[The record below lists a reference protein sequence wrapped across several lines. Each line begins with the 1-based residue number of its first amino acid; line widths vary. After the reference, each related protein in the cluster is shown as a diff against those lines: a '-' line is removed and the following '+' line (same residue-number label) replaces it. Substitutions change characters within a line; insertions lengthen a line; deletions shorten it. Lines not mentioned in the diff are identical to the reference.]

1 MTFLKVLF
9 DKCIDAINFANTT
22 QCFGCFYSSKHDI
35 NQDIHLHE
43 CCEILFCLSD
53 GKSFFI
59 DDKIYDVL
67 SNDVFVINP
76 FEAHKI
82 TSEEFSKFKRY
93 VLHIHPT
100 FLYANS
106 TAESSLAH
114 CFDHRSKNTSNRLS
128 LNDDESAVL
137 TDLFEKLS
145 KNYEFG
151 DDIIKTAAVL
161 EILAV
166 INKHF
171 IEKNAEYKYSNK
183 SNNQTLIAA
192 LKYINDN
199 LSQELTIDKVAESC
213 FVSTVTL
220 TSLFKRCM
228 GISPA
233 KYITSKRMTV
243 AKKLLKNGESVVASA
258 EKCGYCD
265 YTSFIR
271 AFKRITGTSPGRFMR
286 Q

>member
-59 DDKIYDVL
+59 DDKIYDVR

-82 TSEEFSKFKRY
+82 TCTPEQPFKRW
-93 VLHIHPT
+93 V
-100 FLYANS
+100 
-106 TAESSLAH
+106 
-114 CFDHRSKNTSNRLS
+114 DHRSKNTSNRLS
-128 LNDDESAVL
+128 LNDDESTVL

-199 LSQELTIDKVAESC
+199 LSQELTIDRVAESC
-213 FVSTVTL
+213 FVSTGTL

>member
-1 MTFLKVLF
+1 MKVLF
-9 DKCIDAINFANTT
+9 NKCADAIDCANTT
-22 QCFGCFYSSKHDI
+22 KTFGCFYSSKHDA
-35 NQDIHLHE
+35 NQDVHLHE
-43 CCEILFCLSD
+43 CCEILFCLSG

-59 DDKIYDVL
+59 DDKIYDVN

-82 TSEEFSKFKRY
+82 TSEESAEFKRF
-93 VLHIHPT
+93 VLHVHPS
-100 FLYANS
+100 FLYTNS
-106 TAESSLAH
+106 TDESNLAH
-114 CFDHRSKNTSNRLS
+114 CFDYCTQNTSNRLA
-128 LNDDESAVL
+128 LNEDESMAL
-137 TDLFEKLS
+137 TNLFEKLN

-151 DDIIKTAAVL
+151 DDIIKNAAVL
-161 EILAV
+161 EILAAV
-166 INKHF
+166 NKYF
-171 IEKNAEYKYSNK
+171 IEKNAEHRYSEK
-183 SNNQTLIAA
+183 SKNQTLIAA
-192 LKYINDN
+192 LKYINNN
-199 LSQELTIDKVAESC
+199 LSQELTIDKIAESC

-233 KYITSKRMTV
+233 KYITSKRMTE
-243 AKKLLKNGESVVASA
+243 AKKMLKNGESVVSAA
-258 EKCGYCD
+258 EKCGYYD